1 MAICPSKFPMRLRR
15 TLLELMPGQ
24 TVAETISGEEEIQ
37 GMSAI
42 EEQERRIRDLALEIE
57 RLKASMAAVIARRAS
72 FSDPEVV
79 AASKRLDDLMNQ
91 YYRLSGVPG
100 PGGGQGPGAA
110 R

>member
-1 MAICPSKFPMRLRR
+1 
-15 TLLELMPGQ
+15 
-24 TVAETISGEEEIQ
+24 
-37 GMSAI
+37 MSAI